1 MTDIKVTVGELGF
14 AVGLVATLRRGFELV
29 KDELGLTDGAT
40 QTVLSVSGQSLIA
53 HELATLADKRIELS
67 PPLRQAAEIVAGA
80 EWAVRCARN
89 LGERTQH
96 LTVHIAPT
104 GLLAQDVQ
112 ADVALRLSVLP
123 TVAAMLDR
131 IAAFFELPP
140 CDGPL
145 TRVSRAAMDELGKL
159 PPGASLVG
167 ALAAHGLPTAE
178 AAGLASDINASRW
191 KGTISRI
198 ARPKG
203 QEPSL
208 RLAVAVVCGSH
219 TWMIDTRNPDYALVS
234 RASRRNLGE
243 SVKGIL
249 RDLDSTARKFDR
261 AGEL

>member
-112 ADVALRLSVLP
+112 ADVALRLSMLP
-123 TVAAMLDR
+123 TV
-131 IAAFFELPP
+131 
-140 CDGPL
+140 
-145 TRVSRAAMDELGKL
+145 RVSSAR
-159 PPGASLVG
+159 SR
-167 ALAAHGLPTAE
+167 PTACPPPRLR
-178 AAGLASDINASRW
+178 ASPATSTPRAGRGRSLASRV
-191 KGTISRI
+191 RR
-198 ARPKG
+198 AR
-203 QEPSL
+203 SH
-208 RLAVAVVCGSH
+208 RCGSQ
-219 TWMIDTRNPDYALVS
+219 
-234 RASRRNLGE
+234 
-243 SVKGIL
+243 
-249 RDLDSTARKFDR
+249 
-261 AGEL
+261 